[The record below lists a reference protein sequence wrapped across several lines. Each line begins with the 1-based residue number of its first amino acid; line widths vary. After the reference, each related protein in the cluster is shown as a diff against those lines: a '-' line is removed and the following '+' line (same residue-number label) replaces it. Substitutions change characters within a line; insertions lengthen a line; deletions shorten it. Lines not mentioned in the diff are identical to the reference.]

1 MCYQSRFDLSSA
13 QVLIWTRH
21 TIGSGYIM
29 IFNYKK
35 NRAWAE
41 NLTIVMQLGLTMAG
55 CIFFCFFVGLML
67 DRWLGTRGVFITIFI
82 LLGIVGGATVA
93 YRQIM
98 EIIEQKDNRSNNSD
112 NGDD

>member
-1 MCYQSRFDLSSA
+1 MRSIKGISQN
-13 QVLIWTRH
+13 
-21 TIGSGYIM
+21 M

-55 CIFFCFFVGLML
+55 CIFFCFFVGLLL
-67 DRWLGTRGVFITIFI
+67 DRWLGTRGVFITLFI
-82 LLGIVGGATVA
+82 LLGVVGGATVA

-98 EIIEQKDNRSNNSD
+98 EIIEQKDDDPKSSD
-112 NGDD
+112 NGVD

>member
-1 MCYQSRFDLSSA
+1 MQN
-13 QVLIWTRH
+13 
-21 TIGSGYIM
+21 TIGIGYKM
-29 IFNYKK
+29 MFNYKK

-67 DRWLGTRGVFITIFI
+67 DRWLGTRGVFITLFI
-82 LLGIVGGATVA
+82 LLGVAGGATVS

-98 EIIEQKDNRSNNSD
+98 EIFEQKDSDSKNSD